1 MKREIKRRH
10 ICGCRCNERQTA
22 KTEGSML
29 LSYTGLRGE
38 PGHLKIETRIR
49 GERLE
54 SVMGVCVKLFS
65 VYYNGCSEI

>member
-1 MKREIKRRH
+1 
-10 ICGCRCNERQTA
+10 
-22 KTEGSML
+22 ML

-65 VYYNGCSEI
+65 VYYNGYIEI